1 MFVGVATTA
10 LADKLA
16 LPTLGTSPLLAGEA
30 KAVQRGKKIALKPDA
45 NVRLL
50 ALYGVGD
57 QSTSLRTWVSKA
69 PAWCETRLLELPGHG
84 YRADESLPPCAA
96 RRDAPVPP
104 SALEEQRA
112 AWVASLADEV
122 APLLDQPYAFYGFS
136 FGALLLYELCLELNR
151 RGAPPPLALVAS
163 GRGAPHAVSFS
174 RQRLSDVQSYSDEQV
189 LEYFATAFGLSSEK
203 IAPSVRERAASLF
216 RCGALLGALPVGTD
230 YELDGAHDLWDD
242 VDVPL
247 AHASDVPRVVCPV
260 LSLAGDRDRCWPD
273 SLVARWRDVAPD
285 AYRGIVFEETA
296 HQALMT
302 SPAARHEVYAEL
314 YARLRKGKGARG
326 LNGIISVR

>member
-1 MFVGVATTA
+1 MFVGAATAA

-84 YRADESLPPCAA
+84 YRADEPLPPCAA

-136 FGALLLYELCLELNR
+136 FGALLLYELCLELDR

-174 RQRLSDVQSYSDEQV
+174 RQRLADVQSYSDEQV

-216 RCGALLGALPVGTD
+216 ARCAPRRASRRHNLRARRRATSGTMSACRSRTRATCRARVRF
-230 YELDGAHDLWDD
+230 EPRWRPR
-242 VDVPL
+242 PL
-247 AHASDVPRVVCPV
+247 
-260 LSLAGDRDRCWPD
+260 LAGSP
-273 SLVARWRDVAPD
+273 SLGGATSS
-285 AYRGIVFEETA
+285 AYRGVVFEETA
-296 HQALMT
+296 HQALLT
-302 SPAARHEVYAEL
+302 SPARATKCSPSCTRASERAR
-314 YARLRKGKGARG
+314 ARVVERNRG
-326 LNGIISVR
+326 VSACS

>member
-16 LPTLGTSPLLAGEA
+16 TLGTSPLLAGEA

-112 AWVASLADEV
+112 AWVASPGVLLKTHLARWPRPEIIEPPCVRASPIYDDYDE
-122 APLLDQPYAFYGFS
+122 PRHH
-136 FGALLLYELCLELNR
+136 GAAGE
-151 RGAPPPLALVAS
+151 
-163 GRGAPHAVSFS
+163 
-174 RQRLSDVQSYSDEQV
+174 
-189 LEYFATAFGLSSEK
+189 
-203 IAPSVRERAASLF
+203 
-216 RCGALLGALPVGTD
+216 ALP
-230 YELDGAHDLWDD
+230 
-242 VDVPL
+242 
-247 AHASDVPRVVCPV
+247 
-260 LSLAGDRDRCWPD
+260 
-273 SLVARWRDVAPD
+273 
-285 AYRGIVFEETA
+285 
-296 HQALMT
+296 
-302 SPAARHEVYAEL
+302 
-314 YARLRKGKGARG
+314 
-326 LNGIISVR
+326 